1 MIRAEFQRFLQ
12 TLNNETTFEGV
23 RKIANLVLENL
34 DELVPLT
41 TYQGQRVRQMV
52 TLAQAHW
59 DAVNVEI
66 QPLPDDMVQ
75 QLSSI
80 TRLKNMSVGPFL
92 GFSRPEVFDLSG
104 RLVLIYGPN
113 GTGKSSFCE
122 ALEYGLLGNVT
133 EADCKRFRDQHEYLK
148 NAHVNQF
155 FPPIITVENEQGDE
169 IALEAD
175 EALYR
180 FCFVEKNRIDSFSRI
195 AAQAPAKQ
203 TELIS
208 TLFGMDSFMEFVRN
222 FTPEIDAKYIDLVGA
237 KASLLAQK
245 RQGLAGAQQQIQT
258 NSAELQTI
266 EIDEQNLANEY
277 SEGVTFNQMVYE
289 LNGEEQN
296 PGAIQKLEIELQQPV
311 ATKSGLDSTE
321 LQELENSIATNI
333 SDLTTKR
340 QELADASQQVS
351 FQQLYD
357 AVTKV
362 QSSSPD
368 QCPACKTPLSH
379 TAVNPYTHA
388 NIELQKLRHLAALQQ
403 TAQQLEQ
410 NIEQS
415 LFKLSQVINTC
426 LKFLPQNNPLNA
438 YQIAGNG
445 QPSNSWWNALLQ
457 PLQDGFTPWEHLDS
471 QVNHLVDADVKVDNA
486 AQIRSEKQAELIRF
500 REFSRQITVLQTRR
514 HTANKAIADAQQLI
528 QTFETENAQLIT
540 DAESEKSVVQRN
552 QAISNAYT
560 DFVGSLNAYSN
571 SLPARL
577 VADLGEIVVNLY
589 NAFNRNDSPSELL
602 AGVKLPLAQNQ
613 RLEIAFQNQPRQFF
627 DALHVLSEGHIRCI
641 GLAMLLAKN
650 LKENCPLLIFDDPVN
665 AIDDDHRESIRRT
678 LFEDDYFS
686 NKQILLTCHGEEFFK
701 DIQNLLP
708 AKTVS
713 QTQSFAF
720 LPRLDELHIRVDF
733 NCAPRNYI
741 LAARGHFDRN
751 EIRDALAKSRQ
762 ALETLTKG
770 KVWKY
775 VNKHGDGNL
784 SLKFRSPTAPIE
796 LRNLTDQLRK
806 QIGKAEFGDINK
818 NLVYDPLDT
827 LLGLNGESREWRY
840 LNKGTHEEQD
850 RAEFDRNS
858 VQVIVTTLE
867 QLDAALA

>member
-12 TLNNETTFEGV
+12 TLNNETTSEGV

-52 TLAQAHW
+52 ALAQANW
-59 DAVNVEI
+59 EAVNVEI
-66 QPLPDDMVQ
+66 QQLPQDTALRFSLIS
-75 QLSSI
+75 QLKS
-80 TRLKNMSVGPFL
+80 MSVGPFR
-92 GFSRPEVFDLSG
+92 GFARQEVFDLAS

-122 ALEYGLLGNVT
+122 ALEYGLLGNVA
-133 EADCKRFRDQHEYLK
+133 EADSKRFRDQRDYLK

-155 FPPIITVENEQGDE
+155 SPPIITVENEQDDE
-169 IALEAD
+169 IALEAN

-222 FTPEIDAKYIDLVGA
+222 FTAEIDARYIDLVGV
-237 KASLLAQK
+237 KTLSLTQK
-245 RQGLAGAQQQIQT
+245 RQGLAGAQQQITT
-258 NSAELQTI
+258 NIAELQAI
-266 EIDEQNLANEY
+266 AINEHNLANQY
-277 SEGVTFNQMVYE
+277 RAGVSFSQMVYE
-289 LNGEEQN
+289 LNGDEQN
-296 PGAIQKLEIELQQPV
+296 PGAIQKLEFELQQPV
-311 ATKSGLDSTE
+311 ATKSNLASVALEE
-321 LQELENSIATNI
+321 LGNSIAIYIT
-333 SDLTTKR
+333 DLTNKR

-357 AVTKV
+357 AVSKV
-362 QSSSPD
+362 QPSSPD
-368 QCPACKTPLSH
+368 QCPACKTPLAQVS
-379 TAVNPYTHA
+379 VNPYAHA
-388 NIELQKLRHLAALQQ
+388 NSELQKLRYLAELQLS
-403 TAQQLEQ
+403 AQQLEQ
-410 NIEQS
+410 NIAQS

-426 LKFLPQNNPLNA
+426 LKFFPQNNPLNA
-438 YQIAGNG
+438 YQIADNG
-445 QPSNSWWNALLQ
+445 QPSDSWWNALQQ
-457 PLQDGFTPWEHLDS
+457 PLQDGFTPWQHLVL

-486 AQIRSEKQAELIRF
+486 AQIRSEKQAELNRL
-500 REFSRQITVLQTRR
+500 REFSQQVTVLQTRR
-514 HTANKAIADAQQLI
+514 QIADKAIAAAQQLI
-528 QTFETENAQLIT
+528 QNFGAENAQLIA

-552 QAISNAYT
+552 QAISNAYAV
-560 DFVGSLNAYSN
+560 FVGRLNAYSN

-589 NAFNRNDSPSELL
+589 NAFNRNDSPGELL
-602 AGVKLPLAQNQ
+602 ASVKLPLAQNQ
-613 RLEIAFQNQPRQFF
+613 RLEIAFQNQPYQFF

-708 AKTVS
+708 AQTAS
-713 QTQSFAF
+713 QTQSFTF
-720 LPRLDELHIRVDF
+720 LPRFDESHIRVDF
-733 NCAPRNYI
+733 NCAPRNYV
-741 LAARGHFDRN
+741 LVARAHINRN

-775 VNKHGDGNL
+775 VHRHGDGGL
-784 SLKFRSPTAPIE
+784 SLKLEGPKAPIG
-796 LRNLTDQLRK
+796 LRNLTEQLKK
-806 QIGKAEFGDINK
+806 QIGKSDFNDQNK
-818 NLVYDPLDT
+818 NQILTPLET
-827 LLGLNGESREWRY
+827 LLGISGESREWRY

-850 RAEFDRNS
+850 RAEFDRHT
-858 VQVIVTTLE
+858 VQVIVATLE
-867 QLDAALA
+867 QLDAILA